1 MILKYIIYIYTYL
14 VYIYVYISVYVCVC
28 HQPVLDG
35 PQVTELLT
43 LPLSPVARPE
53 LFRGYGVG
61 RARRRSN
68 LKHQNM
74 GF

>member
-1 MILKYIIYIYTYL
+1 MILKYIIYIYL
-14 VYIYVYISVYVCVC
+14 PSIYICIYICVCVCVC